1 MRDKTIIRIAN
12 VLSKIFTPFLGPM
25 WAFIWLFFFSY
36 LSLLPLGY
44 KLYVLIAVLLFTV
57 IVPCSGINIFRRV
70 NKWTHIQ
77 LSTRENRFIPYIL
90 TIISYGV
97 CYYIFSTMNTAQFMK
112 GILVAALVAQILCT
126 LINIKWKISTHMV
139 GIGGLAGIYVAFSYV
154 FGFNPIGGLSLLIL
168 LSGLLGSARMILRQH
183 TLAQVIV
190 GFVIGFFIGW
200 FFVLIGF

>member
-1 MRDKTIIRIAN
+1 MRNKTIIRIAN

-97 CYYIFSTMNTAQFMK
+97 CYYIFSTINTAQFMK

-154 FGFNPIGGLSLLIL
+154 FGFNPIGGLSP
-168 LSGLLGSARMILRQH
+168 LSCSQAFLARL
-183 TLAQVIV
+183 V
-190 GFVIGFFIGW
+190 
-200 FFVLIGF
+200 